1 MAERKGLPSLEILE
15 QRGSDEQG
23 GCSGKDKG
31 SFKIRFHPHP
41 TLSLQGRGTLEL
53 APKLLV
59 TDFPHL
65 FVN

>member
-1 MAERKGLPSLEILE
+1 MAVLCYNAVVMYITAVPTRTKEGRLSHPS
-15 QRGSDEQG
+15 
-23 GCSGKDKG
+23 
-31 SFKIRFHPHP
+31 
-41 TLSLQGRGTLEL
+41 LSLQGRGTLEL